1 MRGVPP
7 LAFTKTCANGKALVR
22 KRTLCQV
29 FDHSPHSSQP
39 TTARLAAFILP
50 SRGRCKRPGL
60 AHLFGGALANDI
72 GFLRAWED
80 LRWGQDTSST
90 KHDGRGGRLTW
101 KRGVE
106 AGSLAPNI
114 AASIGSTRA
123 RLTAG

>member
-1 MRGVPP
+1 MGRLSCAGAHCAKSLIIALFPTDRPP
-7 LAFTKTCANGKALVR
+7 
-22 KRTLCQV
+22 RT
-29 FDHSPHSSQP
+29 S
-39 TTARLAAFILP
+39 RLL
-50 SRGRCKRPGL
+50 SCHRSVGCKRPGL
-60 AHLFGGALANDI
+60 AHLFDGALANHI

-101 KRGVE
+101 KHGVE